1 MWLFMLMRQQGAG
14 SAICFEFVLMR
25 INEIFY
31 SLQGEGY
38 WTGTPAVFVR
48 FSGCNLKCGFCDTE
62 HGGFVDMSEEEIVA
76 AVNSFPA
83 RHVVLT
89 GGEPTLQ
96 ISVSLL
102 SRLKGYGKYVQIET
116 NGTIPV
122 SEKALEMIDWVT
134 CSPKDMPVVI
144 GRVDEVKMVF
154 ENPQQDM
161 DYATRLAANHGAVAM
176 LQPCDVKDGLR
187 NREIVS
193 AAVEYVKSHPVWRLS
208 LQTHKMLD
216 IR

>member
-1 MWLFMLMRQQGAG
+1 M
-14 SAICFEFVLMR
+14 
-25 INEIFY
+25 
-31 SLQGEGY
+31 
-38 WTGTPAVFVR
+38 
-48 FSGCNLKCGFCDTE
+48 
-62 HGGFVDMSEEEIVA
+62 
-76 AVNSFPA
+76 
-83 RHVVLT
+83 
-89 GGEPTLQ
+89 
-96 ISVSLL
+96 
-102 SRLKGYGKYVQIET
+102 QIET

-187 NREIVS
+187 NREIAS